1 MRRRCRSASGEIS
14 SYSIAT
20 PNRFASDSIAPTKST
35 CSSRSTKEIASPPS
49 PQPKHLYVPR
59 AGVTVKL
66 GVRSWWNG
74 QSPLYVPPDL
84 RRRT

>member
-1 MRRRCRSASGEIS
+1 MPKRCAR
-14 SYSIAT
+14 
-20 PNRFASDSIAPTKST
+20 NSIAPTKST
-35 CSSRSTKEIASPPS
+35 FSIFSTNAIASPPS
-49 PQPKHLYVPR
+49 PQPKHLNVPR

-74 QSPLYVPPDL
+74 QSPLYVPPAL